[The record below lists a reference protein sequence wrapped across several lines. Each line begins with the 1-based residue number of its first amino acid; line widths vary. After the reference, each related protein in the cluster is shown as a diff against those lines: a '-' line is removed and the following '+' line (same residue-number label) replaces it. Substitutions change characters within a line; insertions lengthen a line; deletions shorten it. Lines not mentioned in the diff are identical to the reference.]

1 MSDAQKIKIGF
12 GLILLQ
18 IIMLAVTLANKASLD
33 AQAER
38 DGIAVIIRQAGK

>member
-1 MSDAQKIKIGF
+1 MSDTQRIKVGIG
-12 GLILLQ
+12 LVLLQ
-18 IIMLAVTLANKASLD
+18 IIMLVVTLANKASLD